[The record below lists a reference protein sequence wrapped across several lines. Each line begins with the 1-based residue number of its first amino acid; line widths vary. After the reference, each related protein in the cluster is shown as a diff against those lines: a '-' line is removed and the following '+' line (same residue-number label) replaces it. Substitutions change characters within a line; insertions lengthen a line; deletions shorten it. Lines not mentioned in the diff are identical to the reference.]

1 MSTLIKARSPYH
13 IRTQNLVSEPVLFN
27 LTCQDITITGFQVD
41 DEGAIT
47 TPTAKI
53 NDTQVSLTID
63 STLPT
68 SFEPTNETT
77 PRSLY
82 CTMTVPSG
90 YKNTGQEIECV
101 TTTLQQ
107 RQAVVLQCKTMRII
121 NNASVSRVYRYN
133 DCGNVTRDVTVAAGA
148 QNFTDVCT
156 HPLSYPQPIDAEA
169 NTTISFQSYGCTL
182 FSNIFILDSNIWGAF
197 SSKQAAIDAATEADF
212 NHPLFKTQPFF
223 RDAFPQ
229 TSANGLRPGTLVST
243 GRSGEG
249 LFGVLVDGWYGSS
262 RLISGTRLYYAF
274 RTVDSIIAEGGM
286 LNDGTIL

>member
-1 MSTLIKARSPYH
+1 MSTLIKARSPFH
-13 IRTQNLVSEPVLFN
+13 IRSQNLVDDTVLFN
-27 LTCQDITITGFQVD
+27 LTCEDVSITGFAVD
-41 DEGAIT
+41 DDGAIT

-53 NDTQVSLTID
+53 NDTQASLAID
-63 STLPT
+63 STLPS
-68 SFEPTNETT
+68 SFAATNETT

-101 TTTLQQ
+101 TTAIQQ

-133 DCGNVTRDVTVAAGA
+133 DCGNILREATVAAGS
-148 QNFTDVCT
+148 QNFVDVCT

-182 FSNIFILDSNIWGAF
+182 FSTIFILDSNIWGAYD
-197 SSKQAAIDAATEADF
+197 SKQKAINAATEESPD
-212 NHPLFKTQPFF
+212 NPLFKTQPYF
-223 RDAFPQ
+223 RDASPQ

-243 GRSGEG
+243 KTTGTVLS
-249 LFGVLVDGWYGSS
+249 GVLVDGWYGSF
-262 RLISGTRLYYAF
+262 RVISGTKTYYAF
-274 RTVDSIIAEGGM
+274 RTVDSIIVEGGM
-286 LNDGTIL
+286 LNDGTVL

>member
-68 SFEPTNETT
+68 SFETTNETT

-101 TTTLQQ
+101 TTAIQQ

-133 DCGNVTRDVTVAAGA
+133 DCGNETRDVTVAAGA
-148 QNFTDVCT
+148 QNFEDVCT

-182 FSNIFILDSNIWGAF
+182 FSDIYILDSNIWGAYD
-197 SSKQAAIDAATEADF
+197 SKQAAIDAATEE
-212 NHPLFKTQPFF
+212 NPSNPLFKTPPFF
-223 RDAFPQ
+223 RDAYPQ
-229 TSANGLRPGTLVST
+229 TPENGLRPGTLVST
-243 GRSGEG
+243 RRTDDG
-249 LFGVLVDGWYGSS
+249 LYGVLVDGWYGSF
-262 RLISGTRLYYAF
+262 RVISGTKTHYAF

-286 LNDGTIL
+286 INDGTVL